1 MAKKTNS
8 LASKELKN
16 INEPDLVILLQKQ
29 DRAALEYL
37 YDHYSAAL
45 HGIILRIVKS
55 EEVAQEVLQDAFMK
69 IWKNISSYDASK
81 GRLFTWM
88 LNVSRNLAIDKTRSK
103 EIKREQKTDRPE
115 NFVHQVDQKNSTEF
129 STESIGVKELLNN
142 LNSDQRTVVDLL
154 YFQGYT
160 QSEVAKEYGIPL
172 GTIKTRLRIALKE
185 LRKIVHHIGH

>member
-1 MAKKTNS
+1 M
-8 LASKELKN
+8 ASKEFKPIDEQELVSLLK
-16 INEPDLVILLQKQ
+16 QQ
-29 DRAALEYL
+29 DKAALEYL

-55 EEVAQEVLQDAFMK
+55 EEVSQEVLQDAFIK
-69 IWKNISSYDASK
+69 IWKNIPSYDPTK

-103 EIKREQKTDRPE
+103 EIKRQQKTDRPE
-115 NFVHQVDQKNSTEF
+115 NFVHQVDERNSTEF
-129 STESIGVKELLNN
+129 APENIGVKELLNN
-142 LNSDQRTVVDLL
+142 LNSDQRIVVDLL

-160 QSEVAKEYGIPL
+160 QSEVAREYGIPL
-172 GTIKTRLRIALKE
+172 GTIKSRLRIAIRE